1 MSAAEQQQ
9 QRAIPEHYSPVMPYI
24 VLPDDADGF
33 VTFIKAVFDAKE
45 QLRVDHEDGSLMHAE
60 YSINGGTI
68 MFGQSGGEWKPFPC
82 GMYLVVK
89 DVDGLYAKGIAAG
102 STGNQEPGDRGYGR
116 AAGFI
121 DKWGNQWWL
130 NDPGSRGD

>member
-1 MSAAEQQQ
+1 M
-9 QRAIPEHYSPVMPYI
+9 AIPEHYSPVMPYL
-24 VLPDDADGF
+24 VVSDAEGF
-33 VTFIKAVFDAKE
+33 IDFIKTVFNAEEK
-45 QLRVDHEDGSLMHAE
+45 LRVNTEDGSVMHCE

-68 MFGQSGGEWKPFPC
+68 MFGQAGGEWPPFTC

-89 DVDGLYAKGIAAG
+89 DVDGLYAKGVAAG
-102 STGNQEPGDRGYGR
+102 ATGNQEPDDRGYGR

-130 NDPGSRGD
+130 NDPETSE